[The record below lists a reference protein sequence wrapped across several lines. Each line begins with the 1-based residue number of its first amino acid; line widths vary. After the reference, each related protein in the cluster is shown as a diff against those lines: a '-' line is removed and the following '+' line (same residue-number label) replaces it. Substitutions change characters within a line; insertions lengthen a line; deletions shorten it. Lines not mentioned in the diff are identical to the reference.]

1 MSAQPT
7 PQPVRWRHGAVVA
20 VVLLAFGAAT
30 YPVWRVALPGSQPTL
45 EELLRLTCSATG
57 PQGPPCNCA

>member
-20 VVLLAFGAAT
+20 VVLSAFGAAT
-30 YPVWRVALPGSQPTL
+30 YPVWRVALPGSRPTL
-45 EELLRLTCSATG
+45 EDC
-57 PQGPPCNCA
+57 CA